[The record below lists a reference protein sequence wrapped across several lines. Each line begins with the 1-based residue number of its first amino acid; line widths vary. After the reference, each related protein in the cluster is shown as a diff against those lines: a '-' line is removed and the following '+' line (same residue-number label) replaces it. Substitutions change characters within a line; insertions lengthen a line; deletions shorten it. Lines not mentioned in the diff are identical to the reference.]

1 MCALFSLE
9 VLHAG
14 AVKGLK
20 DGFHW
25 TAGVIHSTT
34 LVTSTPDYLS
44 ACDHHVRT
52 KKTSVGHVCLFFN
65 ERHDAHTLTILKKVD
80 SSLNS
85 ILIRGKPPLSSF
97 VKHVFNA
104 LNKDLI

>member
-14 AVKGLK
+14 AVKVLK
-20 DGFHW
+20 DGIHW

-44 ACDHHVRT
+44 ACDYRVRT
-52 KKTSVGHVCLFFN
+52 KKTSVGHVVVFN
-65 ERHDAHTLTILKKVD
+65 ERHDVYTLTILKKVD
-80 SSLNS
+80 SSLTPF
-85 ILIRGKPPLSSF
+85 LF
-97 VKHVFNA
+97 VESRHYRH
-104 LNKDLI
+104 L

>member
-1 MCALFSLE
+1 MKMHSTESRFVRTEKYFVFSHVYALFSLE

-25 TAGVIHSTT
+25 TAGVIHSTS

-44 ACDHHVRT
+44 ACDYH
-52 KKTSVGHVCLFFN
+52 
-65 ERHDAHTLTILKKVD
+65 A
-80 SSLNS
+80 
-85 ILIRGKPPLSSF
+85 
-97 VKHVFNA
+97 
-104 LNKDLI
+104 